1 MSYLVLARKYR
12 PKTFEEMVGQEHVL
26 KALINALNGGSL
38 HHAYL
43 FTGTRGVGK
52 TTLAR
57 IFAKCLNN
65 EAGVTAS
72 PDLTSGTSQD
82 IDRGSFVDLIEVD
95 AASRTKV
102 EQTRDLLENMHYPPS
117 QGRFKVYL
125 IDEVH
130 MLSSHSFNA
139 LLKTLEEPPA
149 HVKFLLATTD
159 PQKLPIT
166 IVSRCLQF
174 NLKQIPLAQIEQ
186 RLTDVLDQESIDH
199 DAQAVQLLAKAG
211 KGSLRDALSVT
222 DQAVAYTNR
231 KLFSKDISAFLG
243 VTDRNQIQPLIH
255 GIIAGNAKAVIQ
267 AVDTL
272 SQFLVDFH
280 NLVDDLLL
288 LFQQAAIIQQVPD
301 YQLPD
306 QEDNQLATELAEKI
320 TPENIQL
327 YYQIA
332 LRGKKELDL
341 VTNERSAV
349 EMILLRMLV
358 FSPIQKPGQAIVS
371 QPPRQEA
378 EPTKRPVTEQPQHS
392 QKQQEEEPIT
402 KKDKLTNDDWVELY
416 TSVQLD
422 GFSLQILGHA
432 QLVEYQPQH
441 LVFMIGEKHQSLLN
455 AEYRKQINA
464 ALSLLLQQETLQVD
478 FQVQPEA
485 PELSPL
491 MVRKH
496 RKQQA
501 KEKEQE
507 LVEQDPEVK
516 ALMDQFDATI
526 VNTSATQNKQDL

>member
-52 TTLAR
+52 TTVAR

-65 EAGVTAS
+65 EAGVTAT
-72 PDLTSGTSQD
+72 PDLTSQTSQD
-82 IDRGSFVDLIEVD
+82 IDKGNFVDLIEVD

-139 LLKTLEEPPA
+139 LLKTLEEPPE

-174 NLKQIPLAQIEQ
+174 NLKQIPLAQIESQ
-186 RLTDVLDQESIDH
+186 LTKVLSEESIEH
-199 DAQAVQLLAKAG
+199 DARAVQLLAKAG
-211 KGSLRDALSVT
+211 KGSLRDALSIT

-231 KLFSKDISAFLG
+231 KIFSEEISSFLG
-243 VTDRNQIQPLIH
+243 VTDRNQIKPLMDA
-255 GIIAGNAKAVIQ
+255 IIEGDTKAVIQ

-272 SQFLVDFH
+272 SQFITDFH
-280 NLVDDLLL
+280 HLIDDLLL

-301 YQLPD
+301 YHLPD
-306 QEDNQLATELAEKI
+306 QDDNHLANSLATKM

-332 LRGKKELDL
+332 LRGKQELDI
-341 VTNERSAV
+341 VANERSAV

-358 FSPIQKPGQAIVS
+358 FSPAKK
-371 QPPRQEA
+371 QEQ
-378 EPTKRPVTEQPQHS
+378 VTESLSKEQETEPESRPATKEQPTEQQH
-392 QKQQEEEPIT
+392 KKPIEA
-402 KKDKLTNDDWVELY
+402 DSNLSNEDWVELY
-416 TSVQLD
+416 SNVKLD
-422 GFSLQILGHA
+422 GFALQILGHA
-432 QLVEYQPQH
+432 ELVEHKPGH
-441 LVFMIGEKHQSLLN
+441 IVFNIGEKHKNLLTT
-455 AEYRKQINA
+455 EYTKQIKT
-464 ALSLLLQQETLQVD
+464 ALSLLLEQDPLQVI
-478 FQVQPEA
+478 FEVQEGA
-485 PELSPL
+485 PESSPL
-491 MVRKH
+491 MVKKR

-507 LVEQDPEVK
+507 LIEQDPEVK

-526 VNTSATQNKQDL
+526 VKTSATQNK